1 MSFRTVVISNQSKL
15 NYKNRFLVVKQ
26 DNDEKY
32 IHLSEIDTIIVDSI
46 AVSISSYLLKE
57 LSDSKI
63 NIIFCDEKH
72 NPFGELSS
80 YYSSHNTS
88 KKIQKQINWSKE
100 NKDLIWQS
108 IIKNKI
114 INQALMLHKIKS
126 DKYELLLSYIEDVL
140 ASDKTNREGHAA
152 KVYFNELFG
161 KDFVRNDSD
170 NINAALNYGYAIL
183 LSTINKEVIS
193 NGYLTQIGIH
203 HKNEFNEFNLSCD
216 LMEPFRII
224 IDNFVYFNQD
234 RELNTQY
241 KLDIINIFNNRYNY
255 ENKNYVLKD
264 IIKMYVKNT
273 LESIEKPE
281 NYKELKQKAE
291 KRHKNYPSL
300 CRDYIYGQPWFQK
313 SWMCDSGISGM
324 MEMLDSLYDKLLN
337 VSASEKLNMESIV
350 FLLNYLDVNARSY
363 DHIFL
368 KMKKRLLL
376 GLILLK
382 KRRKL
387 IFTRV
392 VLLLRI

>member
-57 LSDSKI
+57 LSDNKI

-80 YYSSHNTS
+80 YYSSHNSS
-88 KKIQKQINWSKE
+88 KKIQKQINWTKE

-114 INQALMLHKIKS
+114 INQALMLNKIKS
-126 DKYELLLSYIEDVL
+126 EKYELLLSYIEDVL
-140 ASDKTNREGHAA
+140 ISDKTNREWHAA

-161 KDFVRNDSD
+161 KDFVRNDTD

-193 NGYLTQIGIH
+193 NGYLTQVGIH

-224 IDNFVYFNQD
+224 IDNFVYFNQE

-281 NYKELKQKAE
+281 NYKEF
-291 KRHKNYPSL
+291 S
-300 CRDYIYGQPWFQK
+300 IYEG
-313 SWMCDSGISGM
+313 
-324 MEMLDSLYDKLLN
+324 
-337 VSASEKLNMESIV
+337 
-350 FLLNYLDVNARSY
+350 
-363 DHIFL
+363 
-368 KMKKRLLL
+368 
-376 GLILLK
+376 
-382 KRRKL
+382 
-387 IFTRV
+387 
-392 VLLLRI
+392 